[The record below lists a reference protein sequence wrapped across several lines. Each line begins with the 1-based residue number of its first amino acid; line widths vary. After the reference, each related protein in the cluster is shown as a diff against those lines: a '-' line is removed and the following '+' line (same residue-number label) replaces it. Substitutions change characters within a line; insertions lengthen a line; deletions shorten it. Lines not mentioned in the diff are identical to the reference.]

1 MTISLRGIAPR
12 LSFSNFRGD
21 FFGGVTAA
29 IVALPLAL
37 AFGVASGAGPS
48 AGLYGAICVGFFAAL
63 FGGTPSQISGP
74 TGPMTVVMASVF
86 TSLIAADPKNGLA
99 IAFTVVMLGG
109 LFQILMGVFRL
120 GKYITLMPYTV
131 ISGFMSGIGVI
142 IIAIQIAPLLGYPST
157 AGVVQSL
164 QQIPTM
170 LMDINPVALGLG
182 LLTLLIVF
190 AAPAKLNRILPA
202 PLIALVLCT
211 VISVLFF
218 ADDAVLRIG
227 EIPAGLPEL
236 HWPRFDARHLKDI
249 FGYSI
254 MLATL
259 GALDSLLTSLV
270 ADNITRTQHKSDRE
284 LIGQGIGNMISGLF
298 GGLPGAGAT
307 MRTVINVQSGGR
319 TSLSGM
325 VHALLL
331 AAIVL
336 GAGPLTE
343 PIPHAVLAGILIKVG
358 IDIIDW
364 GFLKRAHKI
373 SLTGT
378 ALMYLVLILT
388 VFVDLITAVAVGV
401 FLANLI
407 TIRKLTDIQVQD
419 MHAATHDDGGDWL
432 LPEEKEL
439 LRQGQDRVLMFSLSG
454 PMSFGAAKSIA
465 RRMSIVKDYEVLILD
480 MSHVP
485 RLGVTALLA
494 LETMLKDAIAQRR
507 DIFLVGAKGRVRQR
521 LECIEVLR
529 QLPPEHWVGD
539 RLSALEQSLQIVARP
554 PIIWEPAEGV
564 ESAVK
569 IALEEA
575 EAHSENQDINKHVRP

>member
-1 MTISLRGIAPR
+1 MTISLQEIAPR
-12 LSFSNFRGD
+12 LSFGNFRGD
-21 FFGGVTAA
+21 FFGGITAA

-86 TSLIAADPKNGLA
+86 TSLTAADPKNGLA
-99 IAFTVVMLGG
+99 IAFTVVILGG

-142 IIAIQIAPLLGYPST
+142 IIAIQIAPLLGYPGT

-164 QQIPTM
+164 QQIPAM
-170 LMDINPVALGLG
+170 LTDINPVALGLG

-190 AAPAKLNRILPA
+190 AAPPKLNRILPA

-211 VISVLFF
+211 LISVLFF
-218 ADDAVLRIG
+218 SDDAVLRIG
-227 EIPAGLPEL
+227 EIPAGLPQL
-236 HWPRFDARHLKDI
+236 HGLHFDAKHLKDI

-270 ADNITRTQHKSDRE
+270 ADNITRTQHKPDRE
-284 LIGQGIGNMISGLF
+284 LIGQGIGNMVSGLF

-307 MRTVINVQSGGR
+307 MRTVINVQSGGK
-319 TSLSGM
+319 TSVSGM

-364 GFLKRAHKI
+364 GFLTRAHKI

-419 MHAATHDDGGDWL
+419 MHAVTRDDGGDWL
-432 LPEEKEL
+432 LPEEKDL
-439 LRQGQDRVLMFSLSG
+439 LHQGRGRILMFSLSG

-465 RRMSIVKDYEVLILD
+465 RRMSIVKDYEILILD
-480 MSHVP
+480 LSHVP

-494 LETMLKDAIAQRR
+494 IETMLKDAVMQKRE
-507 DIFLVGAKGRVRQR
+507 IFLVGARGQVRRR
-521 LECIEVLR
+521 LECIEIFR
-529 QLPPEHWVGD
+529 QLPPNRWMGD
-539 RLSALEQSLQIVARP
+539 RLTALNQSLQLLSGVKMV
-554 PIIWEPAEGV
+554 WEPAEDVASSVVPSEG
-564 ESAVK
+564 
-569 IALEEA
+569 A
-575 EAHSENQDINKHVRP
+575 EANGRVSDYRPTPHQN